1 MDNLCRNCGH
11 GRRFHFAWADLRSG
25 DLDFKPI
32 DCDFETGDGLCGC
45 KLFQPKEEKTPEE
58 IRFENALA
66 DYWDRRSGACEE
78 ES

>member
-11 GRRFHFAWADLRSG
+11 PEEFHKLICTSFQVWL
-25 DLDFKPI
+25 
-32 DCDFETGDGLCGC
+32 DCDFETPEGLCGC